1 MLGVWL
7 DSTIVVS
14 AKNAWVVYPI
24 NRYESYQAFSTQWVD
39 MEENIK
45 VNSAE
50 KTVIKKEFMLVTPN
64 GKVKTLK
71 ID

>member
-1 MLGVWL
+1 
-7 DSTIVVS
+7 
-14 AKNAWVVYPI
+14 
-24 NRYESYQAFSTQWVD
+24 

>member
-1 MLGVWL
+1 
-7 DSTIVVS
+7 
-14 AKNAWVVYPI
+14 
-24 NRYESYQAFSTQWVD
+24 

-45 VNSAE
+45 VTAAK
-50 KTVIKKEFMLVTPN
+50 KTVVKKEFMLVTPN